1 MQLSEIDNVKIYNL
15 SVGKS
20 LPDWLTER
28 KKRALL
34 KKNVDLR
41 RKIEL
46 IQEFDMPGVSTT
58 IRVSK
63 DGQYIMAT
71 GIYKPRIKCYD
82 VNNLSLKFERCLDS
96 EVVTFEILSE
106 DYSKIVFLQCDRY
119 VEFHVGHGRHYRLR
133 VPRFG
138 RDIAYHR
145 PSCDLFV
152 VGASS
157 EVYRLNLEIG
167 QFLAPYVTKANEIN
181 CCAVNEEHGLLM
193 LGTESGHVEA
203 WDPRTKSRQGILDC
217 AMHCTD
223 SDYKNDKLP
232 AITAAKFD
240 GPLRMGVGTSTGHI
254 LLYDIRSSKPVLVK
268 DHMNEIPIKTLEF
281 HKTMN
286 YVYSMDSTVVKIWD
300 KNTGKQYTS
309 IESSADF
316 NDLCVIPNTGLNL
329 MAVEDQKMQIYYIPS
344 LGPAPRWCA
353 FLDNLT
359 EELESSA
366 SQTVYDDYKFITKQ
380 ELESLG
386 LDHLL
391 GTNLLR
397 AYMHGY
403 FVDVRLYKRAKSIAD
418 PFAFEQYKKRKIRE
432 KIEQERPS
440 RLKVEDNLPKVNR
453 DLASK
458 LMDDGGKKKKHTT
471 NLLKDDRFKALFEN
485 PDFEVDRE
493 AEEYRLLNPVLSRLD
508 KNKDKKTETETSMQV
523 EETEEKDSDMELYDT
538 SDGDSSDEDRTW
550 VKEVKKQHKIIRNKS
565 RQEEDSQPNEDQV
578 FESNN
583 GPRTT
588 NIIKSITRVSK
599 ASLGDRLAKENF
611 STMVTT
617 AGGNREM
624 KFSMRGKKSETQNH
638 KQMKKH
644 HQERKQF
651 VRRTGF
657 LMKRKLPKYESLSL
671 LFSVY
676 PFQLSA
682 KVYLASDLLDS
693 HVLGND
699 KLAEPAMERSTRFSI
714 DGNSVDIGEITES
727 PDTEYMSTSAILHY
741 CKSKILLP
749 YLKLLT
755 IMGLRPVLDVSNSSK
770 CVICCSHF
778 HSIQVAIL
786 MFVGY
791 ILQYMACF
799 RRDRGFCY
807 KLVPLALTSSLEYD
821 NYKQVCYGNVI
832 FTYIGPSILHFVGFL
847 YALYLFRISDNE
859 AVAKFNGK
867 GMPTTKPKRLLRML
881 WFFIILSVIWMCLS
895 LCSVNLMLAKGNI
908 IFRWMEN
915 SSYEIRMAL
924 KVLLII
930 CTLIH
935 DMVQATII
943 TSYCLQAQLLQA
955 HLMFLKERLLNRT
968 ITPLNWM
975 RLLKYLN
982 DDLAPAV
989 CLFTIVNISWA
1000 TSGIMWLLNLDKVD
1014 TETEPLVG
1022 ISILNEL
1029 IWISAVIVPF
1039 VQAARLSKECRR
1051 TQSVGH
1057 ELCVRP
1063 FLHQDTSQEDI
1074 TSVLMYA
1081 STLRLHAKLFHY
1093 PIAGRYL
1100 CLVLTITVI
1109 VLFSL
1114 GMCHLLQ

>member
-41 RKIEL
+41 RRIEL

-58 IRVSK
+58 IKVSK

-106 DYSKIVFLQCDRY
+106 DYSKILFLQCDRY
-119 VEFHVGHGRHYRLR
+119 VEFHVGHGRHYRFR

-167 QFLAPYVTKANEIN
+167 QFLAPYVTKAKEIN

-223 SDYKNDKLP
+223 SEYRNDKLP

-240 GPLRMGVGTSTGHI
+240 GPLRMGVGTSTGHV
-254 LLYDIRSSKPVLVK
+254 LLYDIRSSKPLLVK
-268 DHMNEIPIKTLEF
+268 DHMNEIPIKVLEF

-458 LMDDGGKKKKHTT
+458 LMDDSGRKKKQTT

-493 AEEYRLLNPVLSRLD
+493 SEEYRLLNPVLSRLD
-508 KNKDKKTETETSMQV
+508 KNKDKKMETETSMQV

-550 VKEVKKQHKIIRNKS
+550 VKEVKKQHKMIRNKS
-565 RQEEDSQPNEDQV
+565 RKEEDSQPDEEQV
-578 FESNN
+578 YESNN
-583 GPRTT
+583 APKST

-624 KFSMRGKKSETQNH
+624 KFSMRKKKDPQNH
-638 KQMKKH
+638 KKH
-644 HQERKQF
+644 YEERKKF

-657 LMKRKLPKYESLSL
+657 LS
-671 LFSVY
+671 
-676 PFQLSA
+676 
-682 KVYLASDLLDS
+682 
-693 HVLGND
+693 
-699 KLAEPAMERSTRFSI
+699 
-714 DGNSVDIGEITES
+714 
-727 PDTEYMSTSAILHY
+727 
-741 CKSKILLP
+741 
-749 YLKLLT
+749 
-755 IMGLRPVLDVSNSSK
+755 SSK
-770 CVICCSHF
+770 
-778 HSIQVAIL
+778 
-786 MFVGY
+786 
-791 ILQYMACF
+791 
-799 RRDRGFCY
+799 
-807 KLVPLALTSSLEYD
+807 K
-821 NYKQVCYGNVI
+821 
-832 FTYIGPSILHFVGFL
+832 
-847 YALYLFRISDNE
+847 
-859 AVAKFNGK
+859 
-867 GMPTTKPKRLLRML
+867 
-881 WFFIILSVIWMCLS
+881 
-895 LCSVNLMLAKGNI
+895 
-908 IFRWMEN
+908 
-915 SSYEIRMAL
+915 
-924 KVLLII
+924 
-930 CTLIH
+930 
-935 DMVQATII
+935 
-943 TSYCLQAQLLQA
+943 
-955 HLMFLKERLLNRT
+955 
-968 ITPLNWM
+968 
-975 RLLKYLN
+975 
-982 DDLAPAV
+982 
-989 CLFTIVNISWA
+989 
-1000 TSGIMWLLNLDKVD
+1000 
-1014 TETEPLVG
+1014 
-1022 ISILNEL
+1022 
-1029 IWISAVIVPF
+1029 
-1039 VQAARLSKECRR
+1039 
-1051 TQSVGH
+1051 
-1057 ELCVRP
+1057 
-1063 FLHQDTSQEDI
+1063 
-1074 TSVLMYA
+1074 
-1081 STLRLHAKLFHY
+1081 
-1093 PIAGRYL
+1093 
-1100 CLVLTITVI
+1100 
-1109 VLFSL
+1109 
-1114 GMCHLLQ
+1114 